1 MIRIFIATLT
11 PLPFQRQLDITLSMR
26 RFLYVFILLLTAC
39 GGKLSDEQR
48 KRIKEDMKQ
57 HKIMRVTDAEI
68 TEAAFKHGREVMKV
82 IALIKNNTTR
92 IDSLGNA
99 LKTKIKWVVPGAK
112 NALEIENQ
120 LIEAY
125 LVSSIN
131 GGMEDNVQRLGTDS
145 LLFTQPVTE
154 KLKDGSENVKGMWSI
169 RMAKKDLILAMDK

>member
-1 MIRIFIATLT
+1 
-11 PLPFQRQLDITLSMR
+11 MR

-68 TEAAFKHGREVMKV
+68 TEAAFKQGREVMKAISFV
-82 IALIKNNTTR
+82 KNNTR

-99 LKTKIKWVVPGAK
+99 LKTRIKWIVPGAK

-131 GGMEDNVQRLGTDS
+131 GGMEDNVQRLGADS
-145 LLFTQPVTE
+145 LLFTQPITE